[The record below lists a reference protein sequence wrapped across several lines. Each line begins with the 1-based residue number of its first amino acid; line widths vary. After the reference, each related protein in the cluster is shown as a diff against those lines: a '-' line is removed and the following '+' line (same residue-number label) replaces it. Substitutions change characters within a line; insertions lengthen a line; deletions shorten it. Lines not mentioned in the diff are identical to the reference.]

1 MKKLFLSLLFIIAT
15 LASMAQ
21 SVGEAFYIYR
31 NDGQF
36 NAFFREEVDSIVY
49 SCYDAD
55 SIFQNDIVT
64 QLVYTVDSIYRIPLA
79 AIDSVGFT
87 QPETIYNTSVI
98 QIDQLLPYI
107 HSVDGMTIHF
117 NGNMPH
123 DLQPNVG
130 DVLLYEKFQN
140 PFPNGFAGKVN
151 STDRGDYY
159 VVSCDT
165 ASFEEIYD
173 RIVSYETFDINEP
186 TMSRRAP
193 GDPNDFNPNR
203 EGYHL
208 QVSTDGTLRSHGVSL
223 NGDFYI
229 RGTGRWIRH
238 RESGQPTY
246 SDLSMTVDI
255 TTDAEVSWTQ
265 GVKIDHDFDD
275 LFDIPVRLPNGLQG
289 TLALTPFVELSS
301 TFGLKNEFSSFQSYT
316 IGARTENGQLHTYFS
331 PVFHVD
337 EPKTIMKG
345 EVELYAG
352 AKLTLSFGAAMNI
365 ARVSGS
371 VSGGFYA
378 KGELKAA
385 DSSIDNTDNYELSK
399 NDVVTTSIRAA
410 LDVSAGLYLTNA
422 VKLESKYRLGAHD
435 FFKFDHY
442 ILPLFEKPTY
452 KRNEEDKT
460 KIGVTLPVKRDLIGD
475 VNVGLALFDANHHLI
490 DTKFEEERPYRVE
503 ANFANNPV
511 ELTFTGVETDKLYTV
526 SPVVRILDQEYLATP
541 ALRIGTPIK
550 VQQTEAKGKT
560 GGEVTFKASL
570 TLTAPIE
577 QDDDASIS
585 EYGIAILY
593 GDECIKEYPIT
604 DYSQPIEIELT
615 CHSDSLTED
624 WANYVATTEGKW
636 YVTTYFEHFGSGHTI
651 SEEKTE
657 LSLIYDIKPL
667 ILFLPGKTGYTQVLD
682 TETYYDEEE
691 EKNKLKTNF
700 QFLLHTEGMYWCD
713 YLHTIISPGWNNDWQ
728 NEFFPDLLEPAYG
741 YMCSGYWYYSPET
754 QILEKTDMG
763 YYAMLRNGNNVYS
776 DNYLHFLNDGETIT
790 GVVVLSY
797 ANEARDTKSMLI
809 KPTSSID
816 YSKSKKT
823 SCGSGKSQH
832 NIILI
837 ANLAN

>member
-399 NDVVTTSIRAA
+399 DDVVTTSIRAA

-636 YVTTYFEHFGSGHTI
+636 FVTTYTDNNETGHI
-651 SEEKTE
+651 INLDEKQD
-657 LSLIYDIKPL
+657 LVLIYDQEPSCEFISVEYDPSSFEQETK
-667 ILFLPGKTGYTQVLD
+667 YLD
-682 TETYYDEEE
+682 DGLGHTATYQWYCYWWNVYRRHRGTYWWRYLRFDLKSNYHTNGTADPIYNFEDDENYKRRSSVEYS
-691 EKNKLKTNF
+691 
-700 QFLLHTEGMYWCD
+700 Q
-713 YLHTIISPGWNNDWQ
+713 S
-728 NEFFPDLLEPAYG
+728 
-741 YMCSGYWYYSPET
+741 WYYSEST
-754 QILEKTDMG
+754 GFHDFYWEKSESFW
-763 YYAMLRNGNNVYS
+763 YAIITLRN
-776 DNYLHFLNDGETIT
+776 DNELRSLNGTLIT
-790 GVVVLSY
+790 GDGS
-797 ANEARDTKSMLI
+797 TI
-809 KPTSSID
+809 PD
-816 YSKSKKT
+816 YQIVDLDSTPSRKKVKRSAT
-823 SCGSGKSQH
+823 TILKDDERVCG
-832 NIILI
+832 N
-837 ANLAN
+837 